1 VTTGVV
7 QVQTTLD
14 TEAAASRVADTLVS
28 ERLAA
33 CVQVVGPARSTYH
46 WKGALERAEEWLC
59 LIKTTEAGLPRLT
72 TRLREIHP
80 YDTPE
85 ILVLPV
91 TAGLDDY
98 LAWVRETVS
107 REQGA
112 GSREQ

>member
-1 VTTGVV
+1 MTTGIV

-14 TEAAASRVADTLVS
+14 SEAAASRVADTLVG

-33 CVQVVGPARSTYH
+33 CVQVVGPVRSTYH
-46 WKGALERAEEWLC
+46 WQGALERAEEWLC
-59 LIKTTEAGLPRLT
+59 LVKTTEAGLARLT

-85 ILVLPV
+85 IIVLPV
-91 TAGLDDY
+91 TAGLDGY

-107 REQGA
+107 SEQ
-112 GSREQ
+112 